1 MFRAL
6 VVAHPGARQERVE
19 LLADDSLGVWVFA
32 RAVEGQANEA
42 LVGAIAKALGLRR
55 HEVRI
60 TGGQRSRRK
69 IVEIDVPDVPTLRE
83 RLVAHAVR
91 SS

>member
-6 VVAHPGARQERVE
+6 VVAHPGARRERVE
-19 LLADDSLGVWVFA
+19 LLADDSLGVWVLA
-32 RAVEGQANEA
+32 RPVESQANEA
-42 LVGAIAKALGLRR
+42 IERALAAALRLRR
-55 HEVRI
+55 NQVRV
-60 TGGQRSRRK
+60 TSGQRSRRK
-69 IVEIDVPDVPTLRE
+69 IVEIDLPDVPALRE

>member
-6 VVAHPGARQERVE
+6 VVAHPGARRERVE
-19 LLADDSLGVWVFA
+19 VLADDSLGVWVLA
-32 RAVEGQANEA
+32 RPVEGQANEA
-42 LVGAIAKALGLRR
+42 IERALAAALRLRR
-55 HEVRI
+55 NQVRV
-60 TGGQRSRRK
+60 TSGHRSRRK
-69 IVEIDVPDVPTLRE
+69 IVEIDLPDVPALRE